1 MTNYYSPVVI
11 QQPIPKCDITA
22 LERLILSEI
31 FTADPDDEQLYLF
44 SEDHASDFISLDAA
58 QLRAALDD
66 PRAKGTVAATHILDR
81 YSDEILGEADV
92 DVDTSEGWWEAIL
105 QDIIRRSDTLDHLSI
120 VTSFTCDK
128 MRADGFGGMATLITA
143 KTVRCASTNEMLER
157 FMTEAAD
164 EGEIKPEP
172 LTALQAEHAALMAD
186 LTRRQEIQG
195 CMKRLH
201 SLDCAIVVFTPEEL
215 GETTPIHKLES
226 HLIEHAWP
234 FIEAY
239 KDETEPPAPSA

>member
-11 QQPIPKCDITA
+11 QQPIPLCDMTA

-31 FTADPDDEQLYLF
+31 FTADPDDEHLYLF
-44 SEDHASDFISLDAA
+44 SEDHVSDFISLDAA
-58 QLRAALDD
+58 QLRTALDE
-66 PRAKGTVAATHILDR
+66 PRAQGTVAARQILDR

-92 DVDTSEGWWEAIL
+92 DIDTSEGWWEAIL

-128 MRADGFGGMATLITA
+128 MRADGFGGMATLVTA
-143 KTVRCASTNEMLER
+143 SKTRSESTCEILQR
-157 FMTEAAD
+157 FMTEASDA
-164 EGEIKPEP
+164 GEIKPEP
-172 LTALQAEHAALMAD
+172 LTALQAENAARMAD
-186 LTRRQEIQG
+186 LHRSAEIQT

-201 SLDCAIVVFTPEEL
+201 KLDCAVVVFTPQEL
-215 GETTPIHKLES
+215 GEATPIRKLES

-234 FIEAY
+234 FIETY
-239 KDETEPPAPSA
+239 KDTSDGQV